1 MVYFSFFDLRESL
14 LSLKEVLNF
23 YDAQGRFRFQ
33 AKNQSYGYAH
43 YSLRNAAGEEAG
55 VIKRNPRGGVIYQWD
70 NGVSVG
76 PAIVTKLGRD
86 FYDIYRNGKLFTS
99 ICLNPDMKSFVKSP
113 FLLERI
119 DWKIRRDWL
128 LRNHQRPRRMYRP
141 HESEHFGLCRRR
153 KNRDSRLC
161 RSCDSVEPA
170 DCGRESFY
178 LWLQV
183 NKKEFSRVTD
193 LCKTA

>member
-128 LRNHQRPRRMYRP
+128 LRT
-141 HESEHFGLCRRR
+141 HEIINGRGECIAARVGAFRIMSEE
-153 KNRDSRLC
+153 KKSR
-161 RSCDSVEPA
+161 
-170 DCGRESFY
+170 
-178 LWLQV
+178 
-183 NKKEFSRVTD
+183 
-193 LCKTA
+193 

>member
-55 VIKRNPRGGVIYQWD
+55 VIKRNPRDRNEIGTGFLRYLSKRKTFHFDLSEPGYEIFRKISSFAGKNRLEDTTGLVIE
-70 NGVSVG
+70 NS
-76 PAIVTKLGRD
+76 
-86 FYDIYRNGKLFTS
+86 
-99 ICLNPDMKSFVKSP
+99 
-113 FLLERI
+113 
-119 DWKIRRDWL
+119 
-128 LRNHQRPRRMYRP
+128 RNHQRPRRMYRP

-193 LCKTA
+193 LCKMA

>member
-128 LRNHQRPRRMYRP
+128 LRT
-141 HESEHFGLCRRR
+141 HEIINGRGECIARTSRSISDYVGGEKIEIADYADPVIVLSLLIAAESLFIYGCR
-153 KNRDSRLC
+153 
-161 RSCDSVEPA
+161 
-170 DCGRESFY
+170 
-178 LWLQV
+178 
-183 NKKEFSRVTD
+183 
-193 LCKTA
+193 